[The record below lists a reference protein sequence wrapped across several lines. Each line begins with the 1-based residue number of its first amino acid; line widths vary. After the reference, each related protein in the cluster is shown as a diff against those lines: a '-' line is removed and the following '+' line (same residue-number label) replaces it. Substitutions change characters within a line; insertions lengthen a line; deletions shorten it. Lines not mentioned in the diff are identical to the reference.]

1 MPIVTP
7 RTILTQILWIV
18 LIYASAKFGKKP
30 LVGTTVVLLALSLI
44 HLFSPALLMLQA
56 TVILATAAI
65 CYHRIREGE
74 VKEIM
79 TAFRDIFDHLTG
91 K

>member
-1 MPIVTP
+1 
-7 RTILTQILWIV
+7 LWIV

-30 LVGTTVVLLALSLI
+30 LIVTTIILLGITLL
-44 HLFSPALLMLQA
+44 HLFSPAVLILQA
-56 TVILATAAI
+56 TVILASAAI
-65 CYHRIREGE
+65 CYHRIREEE
-74 VKEIM
+74 VKEIV

>member
-1 MPIVTP
+1 MLTV
-7 RTILTQILWIV
+7 RAILIQILWIA
-18 LIYASAKFGKKP
+18 LIYGSAKFGKKP
-30 LVGTTVVLLALSLI
+30 LIITTVVLLGITLF
-44 HLFSPALLMLQA
+44 HLFSPALLILQA

-74 VKEIM
+74 VREIV

>member
-1 MPIVTP
+1 MLTTRLV
-7 RTILTQILWIV
+7 LTQLLWIV

-30 LVGTTVVLLALSLI
+30 LIVTTIILLGITLL
-44 HLFSPALLMLQA
+44 HLFSPAVLILQA
-56 TVILATAAI
+56 TVILASAAI
-65 CYHRIREGE
+65 CYHRIREEE
-74 VKEIM
+74 VKEIV

>member
-1 MPIVTP
+1 MLTV
-7 RTILTQILWIV
+7 RAILLQVLWIA
-18 LIYASAKFGKKP
+18 LIYGSAKFGKKP
-30 LVGTTVVLLALSLI
+30 LIITTVILLGITLF
-44 HLFSPALLMLQA
+44 HLFSPTRLVLQT

-74 VKEIM
+74 AREIV

>member
-1 MPIVTP
+1 
-7 RTILTQILWIV
+7 

-30 LVGTTVVLLALSLI
+30 LIVTTIILLGITLL
-44 HLFSPALLMLQA
+44 HLFSPAVLILQA
-56 TVILATAAI
+56 TVILASAAI
-65 CYHRIREGE
+65 CYHRIREEE
-74 VKEIM
+74 VKEIV

>member
-1 MPIVTP
+1 MTV
-7 RTILTQILWIV
+7 RAILIQILWIA

-30 LVGTTVVLLALSLI
+30 LIITTVVLLGITLF
-44 HLFSPALLMLQA
+44 HLFSPVLLILQA

-74 VKEIM
+74 IREIV